1 MSEMPGSWPMEAK
14 RIGPGFIS
22 LAAPNLKQ
30 DQFQFDFGFD
40 QKFAD
45 RKITLKTFFKI
56 YNDNLIN
63 WKQTTTSTSSF
74 GINLGL
80 NFPNLPFVQ
89 INYSP
94 YSQSNDAADAA
105 QMMENK
111 FDLFS
116 LMTGYSYRFSGV
128 YATTMFSFNGQW
140 QKSMIGNFTNE
151 FLNRSYMITQSL
163 NFEFPLTL
171 SSTLSLSQSK
181 ILSVSSSITEFNLNG
196 SYQLSNMI
204 SANLGGTI
212 SNEEN
217 LTKRVLITIGSNI
230 VVSKLL
236 RIQLQGNL
244 SNYKDLSGGNF
255 NYNDSMLQASVQL
268 NW

>member
-1 MSEMPGSWPMEAK
+1 VGIK

-171 SSTLSLSQSK
+171 SSTLSMTQSQ
-181 ILSVSSSITEFNLNG
+181 ILSVTSNITEFNLNG
-196 SYQLSNMI
+196 NYQFSGMI
-204 SANLGGTI
+204 SANAGATI

-217 LTKRVLITIGSNI
+217 ATKRTMIFLGSNI
-230 VVSKLL
+230 ILAEWL
-236 RIQLQGNL
+236 RFELQGNL
-244 SNYKDLSGGNF
+244 SNYKDLSGGIN
-255 NYNDSMLQASVQL
+255 NYNDSMLQASVSVK
-268 NW
+268 W